1 MLVFT
6 YGHISFLVRIT
17 RLCSMKLGF
26 RKLKAEVP
34 SGVFCDFL
42 ITSGSLAHYAW
53 WKSSV
58 NKLTLGVARG
68 VANFKQHVMNPAA
81 LILAKS
87 LTQRQRSPKIRI
99 EHSRSGCKITIPQ
112 KRSYFR
118 CEFIFPY
125 PAQFSKS
132 ASYLR
137 THVFILLNFGALYNS
152 F

>member
-112 KRSYFR
+112 NDR
-118 CEFIFPY
+118 
-125 PAQFSKS
+125 
-132 ASYLR
+132 
-137 THVFILLNFGALYNS
+137 ILDVNS
-152 F
+152 SFLIQLSSQNLLLISGLMSLFF